1 MTDTTWLNEVL
12 NEFRQ
17 SSIII
22 HAQGSVLGVDEDVRA
37 FATSL
42 EDAKATILTKLE
54 EAVDSKMAEF
64 MLKNGVKYDIAEEMG
79 KMMEIQGVNGTW
91 NYDPYMHG
99 MYNGMEFCHALAKGV
114 EPKYR
119 KAPKQWL
126 ADIPMPKNAKPTQT
140 YPKRSKE

>member
-1 MTDTTWLNEVL
+1 MTEPNLDLTKILSDYHIAMDLAVIK
-12 NEFRQ
+12 RDG
-17 SSIII
+17 
-22 HAQGSVLGVDEDVRA
+22 QGAVMVQHKA
-37 FATSL
+37 
-42 EDAKATILTKLE
+42 EDALKSLISDQVAKA
-54 EAVDSKMAEF
+54 
-64 MLKNGVKYDIAEEMG
+64 KYDIAEEMG
-79 KMMEIQGVNGTW
+79 KMMEIQGVDGTW